1 MTDAEHIAPRI
12 DHTLLKPE
20 ATVEQIDRL
29 ADEAAEHRFAS
40 VCVNSAFVHHAARRL
55 GGSGVKVC
63 ATAGFPL
70 GANIP
75 MIKAIETARSLESGA
90 DEVDVV
96 AHLPY
101 LIEANYD
108 AIHSELMEIVVA
120 AQQARTDAVLKVI
133 VETAALM
140 EGVDAETAERRIE
153 TACRA
158 VRDAGADYIKTST
171 GFHPAGGA
179 SVEAVRLLAKHAGG
193 LKVKAAGGIR
203 TRQDAEAMLE
213 AGADRLGC
221 SASVAIVEARRS
233 G

>member
-1 MTDAEHIAPRI
+1 MTDTGDIASRI
-12 DHTLLKPE
+12 DHTLLRPE
-20 ATVEQIDRL
+20 ATTEQVDRL
-29 ADEAAEHRFAS
+29 ADEAAEHGFAT
-40 VCVNSAFVHHAARRL
+40 VCVNSAYAHRVSRRL
-55 GGSGVKVC
+55 EAGGVKTC
-63 ATAGFPL
+63 TTAGFPL
-70 GANIP
+70 GANMP
-75 MIKAIETARSLESGA
+75 MIKAIEAARSLESGA

-101 LIEANYD
+101 LLEANYD
-108 AIHSELMEIVVA
+108 AIHSELMEVLAA

-133 VETAALM
+133 VETAVLM
-140 EGVDAETAERRIE
+140 EGVSGDVAERRIE

-158 VRDAGADYIKTST
+158 VRDAGADFIKTST

-203 TRQDAEAMLE
+203 TRADAEAMLE

-221 SASVAIVEARRS
+221 SASVRIV
-233 G
+233 GG